1 MRASKL
7 GLPGAVALLVF
18 TGEAG
23 FAQVVISTQ
32 AGLINHTQG
41 GVRLNDQAVEP
52 RRGQFQQMR
61 QQDVLSTIHGRAE
74 VLLNPGVFMR
84 LGENSSFRL
93 VSSQITD
100 ARVELVSGA
109 AIVEAN
115 EVNRDT
121 AVTLSCQQAEVSI
134 LKRGVYRLDA
144 NPPMVRVF
152 DGKVLVR
159 SAGRQMEIGR
169 GKALAL
175 DGTLA
180 LAKFDRKRGDWLDLW
195 SRDRAT
201 YLADLNLST
210 ARSLGSRKGL
220 GRISGWAFNPY
231 FGVYTFMPGS
241 GYYCSWYGSCY
252 YSPRQVY
259 YASQRVSGGWS
270 GSSSGGGGGG
280 SYSGSGSSVSPG
292 AWTAGSPGAATG
304 SASREAPPAQSA
316 PAPSRGGGRTAP

>member
-1 MRASKL
+1 MRASTF
-7 GLPGAVALLVF
+7 GLPVAVALLVF
-18 TGEAG
+18 TGAVG

-41 GVRLNDQAVEP
+41 GVRLNDQAVES

-61 QQDVLSTIHGRAE
+61 QQDVLSTVHGRAE

-100 ARVELVSGA
+100 ARVELVSGT

-121 AVTLSCQQAEVSI
+121 AVTVSCQQAEVSI

-144 NPPMVRVF
+144 NPPAVRVF
-152 DGKVLVR
+152 EGKVLVR
-159 SAGRQMEIGR
+159 SGDRQMEIGR
-169 GKALAL
+169 GRVLAL

-195 SRDRAT
+195 SRDRAA

-210 ARSLGSRKGL
+210 ARSLSTQKGL

-231 FGVYTFMPGS
+231 FGVYTFMPAS

-259 YASQRVSGGWS
+259 YATSPRVYGGRS
-270 GSSSGGGGGG
+270 DASSGGGGG
-280 SYSGSGSSVSPG
+280 SSSSGSSISPG
-292 AWTAGSPGAATG
+292 AWSAGSPGGATG
-304 SASREAPPAQSA
+304 ATSRQAPAAQSS
-316 PAPSRGGGRTAP
+316 PAPSRGGGRVGP

>member
-1 MRASKL
+1 MRSSKL
-7 GLPGAVALLVF
+7 GLLGAVALFVF
-18 TGEAG
+18 TGVAG
-23 FAQVVISTQ
+23 VAQVVISTQ

-61 QQDVLSTIHGRAE
+61 QQDVLSTIRGRAE

-84 LGENSSFRL
+84 LGENGAFRL

-121 AVTLSCQQAEVSI
+121 AVTLLCQQAEVSI

-144 NPPMVRVF
+144 NPPAVRVF
-152 DGKVLVR
+152 EGKVLVR
-159 SAGRQMEIGR
+159 SGGRQMEIGR

-195 SRDRAT
+195 SRDRAA
-201 YLADLNLST
+201 YLAGLNLST
-210 ARSLGSRKGL
+210 ARSLSAQKGL

-252 YSPRQVY
+252 YSPSQVY
-259 YASQRVSGGWS
+259 YATSPRVYGGRS
-270 GSSSGGGGGG
+270 DASSGGGGG
-280 SYSGSGSSVSPG
+280 SSNSGSGVSPG
-292 AWTAGSPGAATG
+292 AWSAGSPGAATG
-304 SASREAPPAQSA
+304 TASREAPPAQSS
-316 PAPSRGGGRTAP
+316 PAPSRGGGRVAP

>member
-1 MRASKL
+1 MRASRL
-7 GLPGAVALLVF
+7 TLFGAVALLVF
-18 TGEAG
+18 TGAAG

-41 GVRLNDQAVEP
+41 GVRLNDQAVES

-61 QQDVLSTIHGRAE
+61 QQDVLSTIQGRAE

-100 ARVELVSGA
+100 ARVELVSGT

-115 EVNRDT
+115 EVNKDT

-144 NPPMVRVF
+144 NPPTVRVF

-159 SAGRQMEIGR
+159 SAGQQMEIGR
-169 GKALAL
+169 GKAVAL

-195 SRDRAT
+195 SRDRAS

-210 ARSLGSRKGL
+210 ARSLRTQRGL

-231 FGVYTFMPGS
+231 FGVYTFMPGN

-259 YASQRVSGGWS
+259 YATSPRVSSGWDS
-270 GSSSGGGGGG
+270 SSSGGGGG
-280 SYSGSGSSVSPG
+280 SRSSGSSISPG
-292 AWTAGSPGAATG
+292 AWSAGSPGAATG
-304 SASREAPPAQSA
+304 SASREAPPAQSS
-316 PAPSRGGGRTAP
+316 PAPSRGGGGRAGP

>member
-1 MRASKL
+1 
-7 GLPGAVALLVF
+7 
-18 TGEAG
+18 
-23 FAQVVISTQ
+23 
-32 AGLINHTQG
+32 
-41 GVRLNDQAVEP
+41 
-52 RRGQFQQMR
+52 MR
-61 QQDVLSTIHGRAE
+61 QQDVLSTTRGRAE

-84 LGENSSFRL
+84 LGENGAFRL
-93 VSSQITD
+93 ISSQITD

-121 AVTLSCQQAEVSI
+121 AVTLSCRQAEVSI

-159 SAGRQMEIGR
+159 SAGRQIEIGR

-201 YLADLNLST
+201 YLAGLNLST
-210 ARSLGSRKGL
+210 ARSLGSRRGL

-252 YSPRQVY
+252 YSPQHVY
-259 YASQRVSGGWS
+259 YVSSPQVSGGGIAASS
-270 GSSSGGGGGG
+270 GSGSGG
-280 SYSGSGSSVSPG
+280 YSGSGSSVSPG
-292 AWTAGSPGAATG
+292 AWTAGSPGGATG
-304 SASREAPPAQSA
+304 TASREAPPAQSS